1 MKLVSTVSSDQETL
15 GCDYALIDLSPELA
29 RLALR
34 RVNILKAQKQAD
46 QQLDEMY
53 FWDLH
58 VEYFSPWKG
67 KEADSADLLAE
78 MLDKLSSVAGDLLS
92 APDDF
97 AVPEDLL
104 EGVECSQMITREDG
118 IAFIA
123 IPKHASYYIRTA
135 EVPLPLLES
144 AARA

>member
-1 MKLVSTVSSDQETL
+1 MKLVSTVSSDQEAWD
-15 GCDYALIDLSPELA
+15 CDYALIDLSPELA

-53 FWDLH
+53 FQDFH

-67 KEADSADLLAE
+67 EEGDSADLLGE
-78 MLDKLSSVAGDLLS
+78 MLDRLPSVAGDLMH
-92 APDDF
+92 APDGF
-97 AVPEDLL
+97 VVPENLL
-104 EGVECSQMITREDG
+104 ARVECSQMIIREDG

-123 IPKHASYYIRTA
+123 IPKHASCYIRTS
-135 EVPLPLLES
+135 EVPIPLLES
-144 AARA
+144 EARA